1 MRMLAGRMDPNGWA
15 YRPRPR
21 YGIGYSKGD
30 HNMSAD
36 QSKQF
41 ADKSARM
48 VRENLEN
55 GIAAAERSA
64 RGVEQGYSAATES
77 IRDFNV
83 RLIEMAHANA
93 TATLEFAQQIS
104 TAKGPSE
111 AIELW
116 SSQARKQFET
126 LSERSKEL
134 TAFAQKIATSSAEP
148 ITRSYWR
155 RAKGSFLTR
164 SVHGQAAF

>member
-1 MRMLAGRMDPNGWA
+1 MGGPIGPGGRFA
-15 YRPRPR
+15 R
-21 YGIGYSKGD
+21 YGTGYSKGD
-30 HNMSAD
+30 HNMSAI

-41 ADKSARM
+41 ADKSAKM
-48 VRENLEN
+48 VREDLEK

-64 RGVEQGYSAATES
+64 RGVEQGYAAAAES

-104 TAKGPSE
+104 NAKGPSE

-126 LSERSKEL
+126 LSEQSKEL
-134 TAFAQKIATSSAEP
+134 TALAQKIATSSAEP
-148 ITRSYWR
+148 ITRSFG
-155 RAKGSFLTR
+155 RAIEGAS
-164 SVHGQAAF
+164 